1 MEKQKVLVT
10 GSEGM
15 IGRVVVQEL
24 DEHGYQVTPV
34 DKISHRNSQ
43 TKTVDCEDL
52 GQVIS
57 VMSGNDAVIHLA
69 AIPDPGR
76 YPAEIVFRNNVM
88 SSFIILEAAAI
99 LGIKKVVMASSI
111 SALGIVFAVR
121 HFNPHYVPIDEAHPL
136 LSQDAYG
143 LSKMTGELLAEGF
156 QRRIPDMSLVSLRFS
171 FIINDEIRAGNLR
184 TLQNQAKL
192 SDSLASVLWTY
203 TDVRD
208 AAASCRLALRYSTPG
223 HEAFYITAPQIIG
236 DRPVEELLAQYYPG
250 SYPVA
255 AHIRGSASPIDCSKA
270 GRLLG
275 WKAVYHWEG
284 QAFGSRNLP
293 GR

>member
-1 MEKQKVLVT
+1 MINKKVLVT

-15 IGRVVVQEL
+15 IGRVVVQDL

-34 DKISHRNSQ
+34 DKISSRNLR
-43 TKTVDCEDL
+43 TKVVDCEDL

-57 VMSGNDAVIHLA
+57 MLRGHDAVIHLA
-69 AIPDPGR
+69 AIANPDR

-111 SALGIVFAVR
+111 SALGFAFAVQ
-121 HFNPHYVPIDEAHPL
+121 HFNPQVLPIDEEHPF

-156 QRRIPDMSLVSLRFS
+156 QRRIPDLSLVSLRFS
-171 FIINDEIRAGNLR
+171 FVISDETRAGYLKS
-184 TLQNQAKL
+184 LQTQQQI
-192 SDSLASVLWTY
+192 SDSLASVFWTY

-208 AAASCRLALRYSTPG
+208 AAASCRLALQVDHPG
-223 HEAFYITAPQIIG
+223 HEAFYIIAPQIIG
-236 DRPVEELLAQYYPG
+236 DSRIEDLLAQYYPG
-250 SYPVA
+250 DYPVA
-255 AHIRGSASPIDCSKA
+255 AHICGRTSPIDCSKA
-270 GRLLG
+270 ERILG
-275 WKAVYHWEG
+275 WKAGYHWQGGKE
-284 QAFGSRNLP
+284 FI
-293 GR
+293 